1 MIISLTKVEGRGVNG
16 GSSKIFSSSCEP
28 PRAWA
33 RERAYGVQ
41 YYYYYYSCSP

>member
-1 MIISLTKVEGRGVNG
+1 MEGVLKDIYIPNNMIISLTKVVGRGVNG

-33 RERAYGVQ
+33 MEQA
-41 YYYYYYSCSP
+41 